1 MSGLL
6 QDRSVVVTGAASG
19 IGSATTRLLL
29 DEGAKV
35 LATDIDDKRGEILVR
50 ELASS
55 FPKRVRFLRHD
66 VTQEDAWIRT
76 LDEAEMSFGRLDILV
91 NNAGVLPALVGLA
104 DTSLEEWRRVMSVN
118 LDGVFLGVKHAFR
131 KMNGRSGAIVNVSS
145 VAGLVGMPLTGAYA
159 PSKGGV
165 LLLTKAAALEGAKF
179 EPPVRV
185 NAVHPGYIQTDMTA
199 GIAEVLGEDR
209 FERRIR
215 QVVPLKALGSPQQ
228 VAEAIMFLASDKS
241 KFTTGSSLVI
251 DGGWTAQ

>member
-1 MSGLL
+1 VTGPLYG
-6 QDRSVVVTGAASG
+6 RSAVVTGAASG

-29 DEGAKV
+29 AEGANV
-35 LATDIDDKRGEILVR
+35 LATDIDGKKGERLAT
-50 ELASS
+50 ELDTS
-55 FPKRVRFLRHD
+55 FPNRIRFLRQD
-66 VTQEDAWIRT
+66 VTLEDAWIET
-76 LDEAEMSFGRLDILV
+76 LNEAVSSFGRLDVLV

-104 DTSLEEWRRVMSVN
+104 ETSLAEWRRVMSVN
-118 LDGVFLGVKHAFR
+118 LDGVFLGVKHAFLR
-131 KMNGRSGAIVNVSS
+131 MKGGAIVNVSS

-199 GIAEVLGEDR
+199 GIADILGEER
-209 FERRIR
+209 FERRLK
-215 QVVPLKALGSPQQ
+215 QVVPLKTLGSPEQ
-228 VAEAIMFLASDKS
+228 VAEAILFLASDKS